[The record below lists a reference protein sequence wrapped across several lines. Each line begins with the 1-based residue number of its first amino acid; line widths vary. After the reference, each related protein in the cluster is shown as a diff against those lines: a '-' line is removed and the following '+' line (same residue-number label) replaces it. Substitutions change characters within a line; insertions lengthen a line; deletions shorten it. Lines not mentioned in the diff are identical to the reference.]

1 MLSPVLAGGAV
12 GTADGLSLVGRGI
25 LQMGHLLL
33 TLKSRVRQLR
43 HR

>member
-1 MLSPVLAGGAV
+1 MLSAAPDGGAV
-12 GTADGLSLVGRGI
+12 GATDGLSFVGRGI

>member
-1 MLSPVLAGGAV
+1 MLLSVLAEGAV
-12 GTADGLSLVGRGI
+12 GLVDDFSLVGRGI

-33 TLKSRVRQLR
+33 TLRSRVRQLR

>member
-1 MLSPVLAGGAV
+1 MLSAAPAGGAV
-12 GTADGLSLVGRGI
+12 GATDGLSFVGRGI

-33 TLKSRVRQLR
+33 TLRSRVRQLR